1 MIKLKL
7 ININSINLDSYFDRR
22 SILDKIM
29 YEEKPIAQDKIKA
42 SRYNFLLKK
51 NNIAIFIKYY
61 LK

>member
-1 MIKLKL
+1 M
-7 ININSINLDSYFDRR
+7 NLDSYFDRR

-29 YEEKPIAQDKIKA
+29 YEEKPIAHDKIKA
-42 SRYNFLLKK
+42 NRYNFLLKK